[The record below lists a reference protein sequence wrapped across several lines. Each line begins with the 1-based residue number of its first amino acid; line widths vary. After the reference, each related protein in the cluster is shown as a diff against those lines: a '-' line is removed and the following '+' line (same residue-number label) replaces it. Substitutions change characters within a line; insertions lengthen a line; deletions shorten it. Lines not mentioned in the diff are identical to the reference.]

1 MGFSYGSIRWR
12 ALWVALICLCLGT
25 GAARAQMETQQSSP
39 PAVRSIDVQY
49 NGPATVSKERIF
61 AQIRTKVGEP
71 YSDLVVEQDIKN
83 LYKSGAILN
92 VRFLAQPEG
101 DGVHVTIAVQTRSV
115 LRELVIDGA
124 HGIKVKRVRK
134 DTGLKLNE
142 PVNEET
148 LEKGRQKLIETYRAH
163 GFNDVAIQ
171 YRVEPID
178 PARGT
183 ARVIYTINEGEKGAV
198 SRVRFQ
204 GNEHFG
210 DRTLRKQMKT
220 RGKTLLAFVDKS
232 GRLDEHQLQEDLDK
246 IREFY
251 QNHGYIDAEVKD
263 VRKERPDGGPITI
276 TIAINEGTQYHVGK
290 IAVAGY
296 KVSSEE
302 KVRQFLKMKEGSVY
316 SPKQLH
322 DDAKAVVDA
331 YGHGGYIDAN
341 VIPENASGGPG
352 RIDIHYKIEEGEREF
367 VQRVNI
373 AGNTRT
379 KDKVLRRE
387 VVVNPGDV
395 FDTARMDISKKRL
408 EGLGYFEKVDV
419 YPEDSGIAGRRDLNV
434 LVEEK
439 RTGSLSFGGG
449 FSTIDNLVF
458 FSELSQGNF
467 DITNWP
473 QLTGGGQKFRL
484 RIQLGTQR
492 KDFLVNL
499 IEPYF
504 LDQRLSLGGSAFYS
518 EADYLSSIYDQRTY
532 GFSIEARKALT
543 PFLQDT
549 LSYQLSN
556 IELFNISGSAS
567 AQIQAERGTRTIS
580 QITNGLVWD
589 RRDSY
594 LLSRTGQRIS
604 ITPYVAGGPLG
615 GDTKIYGWDVEAAQY
630 FHLPADTILLFNGE
644 LAGVDV
650 WNHPEIDHVQI
661 NHNTFVD
668 VPAVPIFE
676 RLYLGGSNNLRGFDY
691 RDVGPKDIN
700 GEPIG
705 GQSLARATVE
715 FTFPIIEKAR
725 GAFFYDVGFVNANP
739 NDFSIHN
746 VTVAHHLSDPNRDP
760 TYTTFNNLASDF
772 GFGLRLNLPIGPLRL
787 DYGIPID
794 KAGNS
799 GGGKFNFNV
808 GYQF

>member
-1 MGFSYGSIRWR
+1 MGCFNGLIRRR
-12 ALWVALICLCLGT
+12 ALWVALICGGLGA
-25 GAARAQMETQQSSP
+25 GPARAQMETQSSP
-39 PAVRSIDVQY
+39 PVVKSIDVQY
-49 NGPATVSKERIF
+49 TGPATVSKERIL
-61 AQIRTKVGEP
+61 AQIRTRVGEP
-71 YSDLVVEQDIKN
+71 YLDFVVEQDIKA

-92 VRFLAQPEG
+92 VRFFAQP
-101 DGVHVTIAVQTRSV
+101 DGNGLHVTIAVQTRSV

-124 HGIKVKRVRK
+124 HGVKVNRVRK
-134 DTGLKLNE
+134 DTGLKLNA
-142 PVNEET
+142 PINEED
-148 LEKGRQKLIETYRAH
+148 LEKGRQKLIETYRAR
-163 GFNDVAIQ
+163 GYNDISVQ

-178 PARGT
+178 ATRGT
-183 ARVIYTINEGEKGAV
+183 ARVVYTINEGEKGAV
-198 SRVRFQ
+198 SRIHFE
-204 GNEHFG
+204 GNAHFS

-220 RGKTLLAFVDKS
+220 RGKTLIAFLDKS

-251 QNHGYIDAEVKD
+251 QNHGYIDVDVKD
-263 VRKERPDGGPITI
+263 VRKERPNGGPITI
-276 TIAINEGTQYHVGK
+276 TIAITEGTQYHVGK
-290 IAVAGY
+290 ITVSGY

-302 KVRQFLKMKEGSVY
+302 NIRRFMKMKEGSVY

-341 VIPENASGGPG
+341 VIPENASGGMG
-352 RIDIHYKIEEGEREF
+352 RIDVHYKIEEGERAF

-373 AGNTRT
+373 VGNTRT

-395 FDTARMDISKKRL
+395 FDTGRMDISKKRL
-408 EGLGYFEKVDV
+408 EGLGYFDKVEV
-419 YPEDSGIAGRRDLNV
+419 YPEETGIAGRRDLNV
-434 LVEEK
+434 VVQEK

-449 FSTIDNLVF
+449 FSTIDNVVF
-458 FSELSQGNF
+458 FAELSQGNF

-492 KDFLVNL
+492 KDFLINL

-504 LDQRLSLGGSAFYS
+504 LDQQLSLGGQIYYN
-518 EADYLSSIYDQRTY
+518 EANYLSSIYDQRTY
-532 GFSIEARKALT
+532 GFSIEARKGFGA
-543 PFLQDT
+543 FLQDA
-549 LSYQLSN
+549 LSYRLEN
-556 IELFNISGSAS
+556 IELFNVSTSAS
-567 AQIQAERGTRTIS
+567 PEIQAEKGTRSIS
-580 QITNGLVWD
+580 QITNALVWD
-589 RRDSY
+589 HRDNY
-594 LLSRTGQRIS
+594 LLTRTGQRIAV
-604 ITPYVAGGPLG
+604 TPYVAGGFLG
-615 GDTKIYGWDVEAAQY
+615 GDTQIYGWDLEASQY
-630 FHLPADTILLFNGE
+630 FHGPLDTILLFNGE
-644 LAGVDV
+644 IAGVDT
-650 WNHPEIDHVQI
+650 WDHPEIDHVQI
-661 NHNTFVD
+661 NRTTFVD
-668 VPAVPIFE
+668 VPAVPIFS

-691 RDVGPKDIN
+691 RDVGPKDKN

-715 FTFPIIEKAR
+715 FTFPIVEKTR
-725 GAFFYDVGFVNANP
+725 GAFFYDVGFVNADP
-739 NDFSIHN
+739 NDFSLHH
-746 VTVAHHLSDPNRDP
+746 VTVAKIPPDPNRDP
-760 TYTTFNNLASDF
+760 KFSTFYNLGSDV

-799 GGGKFNFNV
+799 GGGRFNFNV